1 MLRSPTMVSAVA
13 RVYEQ
18 CATGAMIAH
27 CCSAISGDAVLR
39 TWL

>member
-1 MLRSPTMVSAVA
+1 MLRSPTTVSSVA

-27 CCSAISGDAVLR
+27 CWLATWGGAVLR